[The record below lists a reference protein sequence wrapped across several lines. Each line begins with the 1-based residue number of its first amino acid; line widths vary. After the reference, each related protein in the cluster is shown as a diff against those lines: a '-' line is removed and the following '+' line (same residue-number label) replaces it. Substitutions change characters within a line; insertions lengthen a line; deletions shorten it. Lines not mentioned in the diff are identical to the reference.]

1 MSESKS
7 LLARLLAKENINVQ
21 HGNYTTAYF
30 DVKNRVLGLPLWKD
44 DDKDLYDMLV
54 GHEVGHA
61 LYTPAE
67 GWFDIQSAANDDRV
81 PGDYL
86 NVVEDIRIERK
97 IQEIYP
103 GIVRSF
109 KKGYAYLNESDFFG
123 LEGRDHNLM
132 GLMDRINLKAKLRDL
147 IDVEFS
153 DIEQPL
159 VDQAFAANTWE
170 EVVESARA
178 LYEFMQNNPD
188 SQDQNQQNGGNGQ
201 DKQSTDQEQ
210 KDNSMIDPT
219 SGGSESDDNNDSEE
233 SENNDSQDS
242 QSDQSSSRKDSD
254 DTDQQGSGSS
264 EENTGSSKDEKFEP
278 TNDSNN
284 EDEVETYRRAQE
296 NAGDLLETNDDGSVP
311 LVIHGFYRRQMNE
324 IIVPFSKVRQA
335 RERSYNR
342 FLSHLDAAVANE
354 KNAYANED
362 WKKSQIDEVNTD
374 AEYKEFIVETKRVV
388 NVMAKEFELRK
399 AAHQY
404 SRASTARSGSLDLER
419 LHEYRTNDDIFRRV
433 TTLADAKSH
442 GMVMLIDNSA
452 SMHDARGPVISQ
464 VLNLAMFCK
473 RVNIPFDVYSFTNRS
488 VEMEMAGYDQN
499 HDEYATSEALIH
511 RSALMTHVL
520 SSSFNRRDY
529 DTAYRQLFD
538 ISRNTVGSVG
548 EYDRMSGTP
557 LNDILT
563 GMHLI
568 LKDFKQKHQIE
579 KTIFTVLTDGD
590 SNTLNV
596 KHDLIAENMHNRK
609 NGIRVLLDETRR
621 SVNLVGRRYF
631 TASHSVTTALLD
643 AIRKEVPGV
652 VNVGYFVANSSNDF
666 TTAFTRA
673 AENND
678 HDSLREARKIANR
691 DKFISYDDTL
701 GYDRYFI
708 LKANRAKDLE
718 ATDDEFKVSDKAKRS
733 EITRAFKKY
742 AKSKKGNRV
751 MATQFAQIIS

>member
-30 DVKNRVLGLPLWKD
+30 DVKNRILGLPLWKD

-67 GWFDIQSAANDDRV
+67 GWFDIQSAAKDDHV

-109 KKGYAYLNESDFFG
+109 KKGYTYLNESDFFG
-123 LEGRDHNLM
+123 IRGRDHNRM

-153 DIEQPL
+153 DVERPL
-159 VDQAFAANTWE
+159 VDRAFAANTWD
-170 EVVESARA
+170 EVVEVARE

-188 SQDQNQQNGGNGQ
+188 SHDQTKNDGEQQKQQDQESSSQ
-201 DKQSTDQEQ
+201 T
-210 KDNSMIDPT
+210 DPT
-219 SGGSESDDNNDSEE
+219 SGSSDENNDSEE
-233 SENNDSQDS
+233 SETNDSQDS
-242 QSDQSSSRKDSD
+242 QNDQSSSRKDSD
-254 DTDQQGSGSS
+254 DADQQGSGSS

-278 TNDSNN
+278 TNDNNN

-296 NAGDLLETNDDGSVP
+296 NAGDLLETSEDGGVP
-311 LVIHGFYRRQMNE
+311 LVLHGFYRRQMND
-324 IIVPFSKVRQA
+324 IIVPFSKVRES
-335 RERSYNR
+335 RERAYDR
-342 FLSHLDAAVANE
+342 FLEHLDAAVANE
-354 KNAYANED
+354 KNAYTNED
-362 WKKSQIDEVNTD
+362 WKKRQIEEANTD
-374 AEYKEFIVETKRVV
+374 ADYKEFILETKRVV

-488 VEMEMAGYDQN
+488 IDVERADDGRD
-499 HDEYATSEALIH
+499 HDEYVPPEALSH
-511 RSALMTHVL
+511 RNTMLTHVL

-538 ISRNTVGSVG
+538 LSRNTLSSEGQ
-548 EYDRMSGTP
+548 YDRMSGTP

-563 GMHLI
+563 GMHLL

-590 SNTLNV
+590 SNTLSATNEV
-596 KHDLIAENMHNRK
+596 VVDNLHKRR
-609 NGIRVLLDETRR
+609 NGIRVILDESRR
-621 SVNLVGRRYF
+621 TVNLTGRRCS
-631 TASHSVTTALLD
+631 TMPHAVTTELLD
-643 AIRKEVPGV
+643 AIRREVPGV
-652 VNVGYFVANSSNDF
+652 VNVGYFVANTSNDF
-666 TTAFTRA
+666 TTAFDRA
-673 AENND
+673 THGGGYD
-678 HDSLREARKIANR
+678 QLREARRIANR
-691 DKFISYDDTL
+691 EKFISYDNTL

-718 ATDDEFKVSDKAKRS
+718 ATDDEFKVSDKAKRG

-751 MATQFAQIIS
+751 MATQFAEIIS